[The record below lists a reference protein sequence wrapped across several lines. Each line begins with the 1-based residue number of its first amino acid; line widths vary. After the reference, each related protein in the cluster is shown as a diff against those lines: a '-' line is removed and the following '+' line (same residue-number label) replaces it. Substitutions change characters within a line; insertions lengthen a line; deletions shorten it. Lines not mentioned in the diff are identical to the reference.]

1 MTDALTEVQLNPPP
15 GNPVLSR
22 PVVPSQRTRV
32 AQHATPP
39 AASRELTGALSMWW
53 STGPDGR
60 LGCSWHRPTPWKTN
74 QAEDPVGW
82 RRAGPAGGER
92 SVLARDRMLEAL
104 AAF

>member
-39 AASRELTGALSMWW
+39 AASRELTGASPCDGQRAPTVAWDAHGTGRPRGKPIRPRTLSAGA
-53 STGPDGR
+53 GPDRLEGSGR
-60 LGCSWHRPTPWKTN
+60 CSRVT
-74 QAEDPVGW
+74 ACS
-82 RRAGPAGGER
+82 R
-92 SVLARDRMLEAL
+92 L
-104 AAF
+104 